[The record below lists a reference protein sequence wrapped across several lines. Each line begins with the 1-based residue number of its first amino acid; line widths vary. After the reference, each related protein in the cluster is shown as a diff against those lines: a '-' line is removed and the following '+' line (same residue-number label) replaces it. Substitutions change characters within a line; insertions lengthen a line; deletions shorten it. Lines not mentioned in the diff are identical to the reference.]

1 MVKSL
6 NEHRKNIRPEV
17 RAAARTKAIGIV
29 AEMSL
34 SGAKKAKEK
43 KQSTLAVKT
52 GKTLNK

>member
-17 RAAARTKAIGIV
+17 RATARTKAIGIV

-43 KQSTLAVKT
+43 KQPTLAVKT